1 MVAFGTSGLRG
12 LGTDLLA
19 GPGYA
24 HVAAFASSMLSS
36 GRIVRGGNIL
46 VGCDRRDSSPDLT
59 RQSLAALVEAGL
71 QPVYCGILPTPALA
85 FHSITLGV
93 PAVMVTGSHIPPDR
107 NGLKFYRPDGEI
119 DKADERAIAA
129 LALEASAV
137 GMPALASLPA
147 LPSPDG
153 EALRSY
159 VARYKAAFADPI
171 LRGRRIGVYRHSSV
185 ASDTLAELAAW
196 LGAEVVPLGE
206 SGEFVAVDT
215 EAIDAST
222 AGRLENWSREHR
234 LDAII
239 STDGDGDRP
248 LMTDEAGQVIRG
260 DALGLLSSLFLK
272 ADAVVTPV
280 SSNPGITAD
289 YGFDVIRTK
298 VGSPYV
304 LEEMDK
310 AVARGF
316 KRVLGFEAN
325 GGLLVGTPVEVNGSA
340 LAALPTRD
348 SILPILCAFSAVHAA
363 GLPLSKL
370 VAKLALPVCLSG
382 RVENFARENSD
393 RLMAKLRIS
402 TENIRVFLSDVGI
415 VSRVE
420 DIDGIQ
426 IYLEDGGMIHLRP
439 SGNAPEMRCYAS
451 ARTSE
456 RAAAL
461 LQAGL
466 SRIER
471 FPENNG
477 AGD

>member
-12 LGTDLLA
+12 LATDLLA
-19 GPGYA
+19 GPAYA
-24 HVAAFASSMLSS
+24 HVAAFASCLISG
-36 GRIVRGGNIL
+36 GRIAGGGRIL

-59 RQSLAALVEAGL
+59 RQSLAALVQAGL
-71 QPVYCGILPTPALA
+71 HPVFCGVMPTPALA
-85 FHSITLGV
+85 CQGLALGA

-129 LALEASAV
+129 LAHEFPDA
-137 GMPALASLPA
+137 GMPALGSLPD
-147 LPSPDG
+147 LPPPDG

-159 VARYKAAFADPI
+159 AARYKTVFADPI
-171 LRGRRIGVYRHSSV
+171 LKGRRIGVYRHSSV
-185 ASDTLAELAAW
+185 ASDVLADLAAW

-215 EAIDAST
+215 EAIEPST
-222 AGRLENWSREHR
+222 AERLENWSREYR
-234 LDAII
+234 LDSIV

-248 LMTDEAGQVIRG
+248 LMTDEAGRVIRG
-260 DALGLLSSLFLK
+260 DALGLVASLFLK

-280 SSNPGITAD
+280 SSNPGITA
-289 YGFDVIRTK
+289 GFGFEVIRTK

-310 AVARGF
+310 AVAQGF
-316 KRVLGFEAN
+316 KRVVGFEAN
-325 GGLLVGTPVEVNGSA
+325 GGLLLGTPVEVNGSI

-348 SILPILCAFSAVHAA
+348 SILPILCAFSAANSA
-363 GLPLSKL
+363 KLPLSNL
-370 VAKLALPVCLSG
+370 VGKLALPACVSG
-382 RVENFARENSD
+382 RVENFARADSD

-426 IYLEDGGMIHLRP
+426 IYLEDGSMIHLRP

-451 ARTSE
+451 APTGE

-471 FPENNG
+471 FPGNNG

>member
-12 LGTDLLA
+12 LATDLLA

-24 HVAAFASSMLSS
+24 HVSAFAAHMLS
-36 GRIVRGGNIL
+36 GAGIAQGGAVL

-59 RQSLAALVEAGL
+59 RQALAALVEAGL
-71 QPVYCGILPTPALA
+71 RPVYCGILPTPALA
-85 FHSITLGV
+85 LRNITLGV

-129 LALEASAV
+129 LASEASAA
-137 GMPALASLPA
+137 GMPALASLPG
-147 LPSPDG
+147 LPPPDG
-153 EALRSY
+153 EALRLY
-159 VARYKAAFADPI
+159 VARYRAAFAEPI
-171 LRGRRIGVYRHSSV
+171 LKGKRIGIYRHSSV
-185 ASDTLAELAAW
+185 ASDTLADLAAW

-222 AGRLENWSREHR
+222 AGRLENWSHTQR

-248 LMTDEAGQVIRG
+248 LMTDESGKVIRG
-260 DALGLLSSLFLK
+260 DALGLLASLFLK

-280 SSNPGITAD
+280 SSNPGITAS
-289 YGFDVIRTK
+289 YGFEVIRTK

-316 KRVLGFEAN
+316 RHVIGFEAN
-325 GGLLVGTPVEVNGSA
+325 GGLLVGTPVDVGGSV

-348 SILPILCAFSAVHAA
+348 SVLPILCAFAAAHAA
-363 GLPLSKL
+363 ALPLSKL
-370 VAKLALPVCLSG
+370 VGDLALPVCVSG
-382 RVENFARENSD
+382 RVENYARADSD
-393 RLMAKLRIS
+393 RLMANLRDS
-402 TENIRVFLSDVGI
+402 QDNIRLFLSDLGVL
-415 VSRVE
+415 SHVE
-420 DIDGIQ
+420 DIDGLQ

-451 ARTSE
+451 AKTAE

-471 FPENNG
+471 FPASFG
-477 AGD
+477 GV